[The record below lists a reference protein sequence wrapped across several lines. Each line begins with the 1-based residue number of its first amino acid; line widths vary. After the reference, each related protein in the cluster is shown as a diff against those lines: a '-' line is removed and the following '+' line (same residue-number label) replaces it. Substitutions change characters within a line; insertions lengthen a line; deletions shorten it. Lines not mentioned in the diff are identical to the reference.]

1 MARLLHSALGY
12 LHDSGRTAKAKCQNL
27 IDFLQDSWLLEIG
40 ACVVALGLF
49 VAEILLL
56 RFFEKPA
63 WRTTSLAAHAISFSC
78 YAADDCQGSL
88 VESMSSSFSNLT
100 AFMSNVIRKTPGAG
114 PQYSYGT
121 SSNTVLI
128 YDLR

>member
-1 MARLLHSALGY
+1 MAQLGLQNFLAKGWFGIPPLL
-12 LHDSGRTAKAKCQNL
+12 SGSEER
-27 IDFLQDSWLLEIG
+27 IG
-40 ACVVALGLF
+40 AADSQ
-49 VAEILLL
+49 
-56 RFFEKPA
+56 A

-78 YAADDCQGSL
+78 YAAADCQSSL
-88 VESMSSSFSNLT
+88 AESMSSSFSNLT

-121 SSNTVLI
+121 SSSTVLI